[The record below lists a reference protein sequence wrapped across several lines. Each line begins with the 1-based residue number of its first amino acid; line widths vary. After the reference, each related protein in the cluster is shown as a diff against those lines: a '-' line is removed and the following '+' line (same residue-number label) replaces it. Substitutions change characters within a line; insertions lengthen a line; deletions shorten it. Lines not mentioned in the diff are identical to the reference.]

1 MKISRFATFNESHT
15 QDEETFKYVFID
27 LIDEGFEME
36 LEKGFFADLISGYS
50 ENADQERR
58 KAGYVIKLHKSITSS
73 VNGSVDFES
82 AKTTMS
88 LLEEC
93 NSKLGGYGEFSLK
106 DIEFDNTHFRIEYRL
121 IDNES
126 KEAEVNT
133 SEGFDDFVSAINSK
147 WREAHNKLTRS
158 FDLKVTK
165 EGITLSPKAEVI
177 TRTLLSTAKTFIH
190 KCVDRRYWRGGGP
203 NWLYKYDV
211 KMEGD
216 KIHITFKERIDE
228 TIYRNRQNEED

>member
-1 MKISRFATFNESHT
+1 MRISRFSNFLNESHT

-36 LEKGFFADLISGYS
+36 FEKGFFSDLNSGYS

-58 KAGYVIKLHKSITSS
+58 KAGYIIKLTKSLSN
-73 VNGSVDFES
+73 NGSVDFES

-88 LLEEC
+88 LLEDC

-106 DIEFDNTHFRIEYRL
+106 DISFDDTHFRIEYRL

-126 KEAEVNT
+126 EEEEVNA
-133 SEGFDDFVSAINSK
+133 SEGFDDFVGIIKGK
-147 WREAHNKLTRS
+147 WRGAYNKLTRS
-158 FDLKVTK
+158 FDLKITK
-165 EGITLSPKAEVI
+165 EGITLSPKEEEEVN
-177 TRTLLSTAKTFIH
+177 TRSLLSTAKTFIH
-190 KCVDRRYWRGGGP
+190 KCVDRKYWRGGGP
-203 NWLYKYDV
+203 NWTYKYDV
-211 KMEGD
+211 ELEGD

-228 TIYRNRQNEED
+228 TIYR